1 MWRHPWQSA
10 SVRTTLTHLLSW
22 MPQSCA
28 PKFVAVWPCSR
39 CFFLLTRAAQR
50 WRTWLLFPRMARSTL
65 SVSCG
70 VGPSAIASWWSRAS
84 CFVSQIFFYHHIHK
98 QCNHSTFFFFL
109 LSVFLHLFLVDSHDC
124 FTSIM
129 FCLSKKKNSNHRIH
143 KHCSLSIP
151 LFFLTS
157 FVFADSDGW
166 FTSIMCSFKK
176 LFSSHSR
183 ALLLSFTFF
192 VSATPSVFW

>member
-39 CFFLLTRAAQR
+39 SFILLTRAAQR
-50 WRTWLLFPRMARSTL
+50 WRTWLVFPRMARSTL

-70 VGPSAIASWWSRAS
+70 VGPSAITSWWSRAS
-84 CFVSQIFFYHHIHK
+84 CFVFQKKKNYHHIHK
-98 QCNHSTFFFFL
+98 QCYHSTFFL
-109 LSVFLHLFLVDSHDC
+109 LSVFLHLLLVDSHDC

-129 FCLSKKKNSNHRIH
+129 FCLSKKNSNIIVLFQ
-143 KHCSLSIP
+143 SP
-151 LFFLTS
+151 FFLTS
-157 FVFADSDGW
+157 FAFADSDGW
-166 FTSIMCSFKK
+166 FTSITFSFRKT
-176 LFSSHSR
+176 LFVP
-183 ALLLSFTFF
+183 FTSIAVIFHF
-192 VSATPSVFW
+192 YVSATPSVFW